1 MKRLARML
9 ALPVLLG
16 LPAQAPAQASPE
28 AEVEAV
34 VQELFRHMR
43 AGDADAM
50 AALMHDDVRLVT
62 TSVRDG
68 VPVAQVVPVAA
79 WLDGVRNS
87 EAELDERLYD
97 VEVRVSQGLATVWTG
112 YDLLVD
118 GEFSHCGVDAFQLV
132 ETAQGWRILQVADTR
147 RREGCPGR

>member
-1 MKRLARML
+1 MNRRAPILVIL
-9 ALPVLLG
+9 ALLTVP
-16 LPAQAPAQASPE
+16 APASAQVADE
-28 AEVEAV
+28 AAVEEVV
-34 VQELFRHMR
+34 RELFRHMK

-62 TSVRDG
+62 TAVEDG
-68 VPVAQVVPVAA
+68 VPVARTVPVPS
-79 WLDGVRNS
+79 WLDGVRSS

-118 GEFSHCGVDAFQLV
+118 GAFSHCGVDAFQLV
-132 ETAQGWRILQVADTR
+132 DTAEGWRILQVADTR
-147 RREGCPGR
+147 KREGCPGR